1 MVENAILF
9 ISKDSEPLLF
19 DGTAF
24 TPVAL
29 KKNRDYFSAGLI
41 PAPLLRTHGLRA
53 DKKVAPEKLEIQ
65 TEMSMYEEAGLDPE
79 TDFKIASV
87 AIELDNEND
96 LYIESYAI
104 ETATLTREFGKVAEK
119 LGQIDALC
127 PSYLK
132 YEALYAYEKL
142 EPKNDV
148 FIYFAENEAYAA
160 MYRQGHYISHRMIV
174 TLAELAEKLEMGIPE
189 LKKLLSGK
197 GIENENYL
205 SEEFLKMSTVQQELS
220 KAAERIGHAISHKR
234 GVFGLDRIDRFYID
248 FEGNPIPGF
257 LELFQGYGY
266 QEAELLACSLF
277 SEIDAA
283 YRPHALEA
291 LYLLGVMQGR
301 CKGANLS
308 IFERR
313 PPFYKSHA
321 GIFFSILSASVV
333 LALAYPLYALYTL
346 SELETRR
353 DTLQQQVNE
362 MESLTQRLQIKLKE
376 VRSERDRL
384 EEERQARVTEIE
396 AYGAMVDE
404 LKNQR
409 DEKHQRQQMMEDV
422 NKALAAYKLSSRVL
436 DQNGTQR
443 VSVQII
449 SEYEKRDD
457 IAKFMKRLIAAGYP
471 HVTTREVRREENLY
485 ESLVEIER

>member
-9 ISKDSEPLLF
+9 ITKDSEPLLF

-24 TPVAL
+24 TPFPL
-29 KKNRDYFSAGLI
+29 KKNKDYFSAGLV
-41 PAPLLRTHGLRA
+41 PAPLVRTHGFRVE
-53 DKKVAPEKLEIQ
+53 KGIAPEKLEIQ

-96 LYIESYAI
+96 LYIESYAV
-104 ETATLTREFGKVAEK
+104 ETATLQREFGKTADK

-142 EPKNDV
+142 EAKNDV
-148 FIYFAENEAYAA
+148 FIYFSEDEAYAA
-160 MYRQGHYISHRMIV
+160 MYRQGHYISHRMII
-174 TLAELAEKLEMGIPE
+174 TLTELSEKLEMDIPA

-197 GIENENYL
+197 GIENDNYL
-205 SEEFLKMSTVQQELS
+205 SEEFLKMSTLQQELS

-234 GVFGLDRIDRFYID
+234 GVFGLDRIDRFFID

-257 LELFQGYGY
+257 LELFQSYGY
-266 QEAELLACSLF
+266 EEAELLSCSVF
-277 SEIDAA
+277 ADIDAA
-283 YRPHALEA
+283 YRRHALEA

-301 CKGANLS
+301 CKSANLS
-308 IFERR
+308 VFERR

-321 GIFFSILSASVV
+321 GIFFSVLSASVI

-346 SELETRR
+346 AELETRR
-353 DTLQQQVNE
+353 DALQQQVKE
-362 MESLTQRLQIKLKE
+362 MESLTQRLQVKLKT

-384 EEERQARVTEIE
+384 DEERQSRVAEIQSYDE
-396 AYGAMVDE
+396 MVDE
-404 LKNQR
+404 LKHQR
-409 DEKHQRQQMMEDV
+409 DEKHRRQQMMEDV
-422 NKALAAYKLSSRVL
+422 NRALARYKLSSRVL
-436 DQNGTQR
+436 DQNGTEHI
-443 VSVQII
+443 SVQII
-449 SEYEKRDD
+449 SEFEKRDD
-457 IAKFMKRLIAAGYP
+457 IAKFMKSLISAGYL
-471 HVTTREVRREENLY
+471 HVTTREIRREENLY